1 MVASFALLSASRRD
15 QVMVAVR
22 AVESA
27 SRPLPAAL
35 FPALAEASLRH
46 VVEDVL
52 AASGRVLISSASGY
66 ISGYDDDTAQRL
78 ADEGLGVLSDIDRAV
93 LAFIMIFSVAI
104 PRAEGEFPPDAPW
117 TAGRPVPPDT
127 LFKDS
132 LLQNVNTAPAIRRLR
147 DASLIHRVPGK
158 GFVLGDQF
166 HRLTKRACTLLFE
179 ELILLAEPGGS
190 LAESITRHREAATS
204 VESSPGGNP

>member
-1 MVASFALLSASRRD
+1 MVASFAMLSASRRD
-15 QVMVAVR
+15 QVMAAVR

-52 AASGRVLISSASGY
+52 AASGRVLISTASGY

-78 ADEGLGVLSDIDRAV
+78 AEEGMGVLGSTDRAV

-104 PRAEGEFPPDAPW
+104 PRAEGEFPSDAPW
-117 TAGRPVPPDT
+117 TAGRPVPDT

-132 LLQNVNTAPAIRRLR
+132 LLQNVDTDPAIRRLR
-147 DASLIHRVPGK
+147 DASLIRRIPGR

-166 HRLTKRACTLLFE
+166 HRLTKQACTLLFE
-179 ELILLAEPGGS
+179 QLILLAEPGGS
-190 LAESITRHREAATS
+190 LAESIRRHREAATGAA
-204 VESSPGGNP
+204 SSASGIL